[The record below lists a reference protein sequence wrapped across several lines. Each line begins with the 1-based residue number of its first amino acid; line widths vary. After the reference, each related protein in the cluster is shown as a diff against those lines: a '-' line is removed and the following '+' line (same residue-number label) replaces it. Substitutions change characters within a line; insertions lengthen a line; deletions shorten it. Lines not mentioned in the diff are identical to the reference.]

1 MFLISRITQNSLFV
15 LLQILSSQKTPYHQ
29 IRDREIDG
37 KSNLKNYPPFYHQLR
52 DREIDGKLISPRSKD
67 YCPKKRGYFSTK
79 KFLCSDRRPP
89 QCFLR
94 QQSFPRG
101 KCQYQRSD
109 LFLPYQPASRS
120 RS

>member
-1 MFLISRITQNSLFV
+1 MLGPSSSAMFFETTIFSARLVYPLA

-29 IRDREIDG
+29 I
-37 KSNLKNYPPFYHQLR
+37 R

-67 YCPKKRGYFSTK
+67 YCPKKRGYFFTK

-101 KCQYQRSD
+101 
-109 LFLPYQPASRS
+109 
-120 RS
+120 